1 MTPYVNSEGY
11 PDPTAG
17 KALASISRKERGDRR
32 KKKRKEAVSKKVEM
46 NEKTGTGSVS
56 GTG

>member
-11 PDPTAG
+11 LDPTAG
-17 KALASISRKERGDRR
+17 KALANISRKERGDRR

>member
-1 MTPYVNSEGY
+1 MNPWLNAEGY
-11 PDPTAG
+11 RDPTAG
-17 KALASISRKERGDRR
+17 KALANISRKERGDRR
-32 KKKRKEAVSKKVEM
+32 KKKRKAAVSKKVEM